1 MAKINGTCT
10 GTSAAKYDVWID
22 VIQNSQD
29 TTKNQSDVT
38 VSLKLQRNDGYADS
52 AFNLSEGSN
61 SFSLSVGGKVKS
73 SGTRGIDTRN
83 SAVVVLATW
92 TGLVSHDD
100 KGELLLSVS
109 GSFTMGT
116 DGLKSGSV
124 NGSFKCTKILR
135 ASSLSLGDT
144 KWITPGD
151 SFSFSIIGSSSFS
164 HKISCQIG
172 DNPKQLNEYAE
183 GEMTGKITIPKSWS
197 SYVIDTKMVVLNIVL
212 GTYDGD
218 ELIGYKKYGIYFIV
232 PNITEY
238 APTFDVVIE
247 KINNGVPEDWDGYV
261 SGISQFNAS
270 FSNAE
275 YKYGAEFKSVSIVY
289 NGITKNVNGSCF
301 NVSGSGEQ
309 TIIVRVTDTRGNYLE
324 KEAKINVFQY
334 SPPKINISSV
344 KRCDEHGVTD
354 INGTYLRVE
363 YSSGFENI
371 LTNNAEI
378 VLKFRIAGSVDEN
391 EFVVENASPLIIG
404 DGKIKNDL
412 AYVVTM
418 VITDS
423 LGKTANSV
431 RGIGTDVTFNLRK
444 GGRGGAFGGYATE
457 DDVLQCYWDLDIIG
471 KLRYEPVTVSI
482 SEAFEEF
489 YSYARY
495 YQCLDMVYIRMRLT
509 VKEAIPANT
518 DYMVAVVQNKAPMLF
533 TPLGVYSPGILLS
546 GGVKYK
552 TGEITVTSPIE
563 IAKGT
568 NIYIN
573 GIYLADNI
581 ITEG

>member
-52 AFNLSEGSN
+52 AYNLSEDSN
-61 SFSLSVGGKVKS
+61 SFSLSVGGKVRS

-83 SAVVVLATW
+83 SAVVVLAIW
-92 TGLVSHDD
+92 TGVVSHDD
-100 KGELLLSVS
+100 KGELLLSVG
-109 GSFTMGT
+109 GSFTMGST
-116 DGLKSGSV
+116 GLKSGSV
-124 NGSFKCTKILR
+124 SGSFKCTKILR

-183 GEMTGKITIPKSWS
+183 GEMTGEITIPKSWS

-247 KINNGVPEDWDGYV
+247 KINNGAPEDWDGYV

-270 FSNAE
+270 FSNVE
-275 YKYGAEFKSVSIVY
+275 YKYGADFKSVSIVY

-431 RGIGTDVTFNLRK
+431 RGIGTDLTFNLRK

-533 TPLGVYSPGILLS
+533 TPLGVYSPGLLLS